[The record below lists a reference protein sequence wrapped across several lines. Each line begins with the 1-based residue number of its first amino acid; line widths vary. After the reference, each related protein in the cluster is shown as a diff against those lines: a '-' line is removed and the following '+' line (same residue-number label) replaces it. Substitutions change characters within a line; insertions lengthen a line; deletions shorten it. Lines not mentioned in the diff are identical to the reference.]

1 MNAALTSIGLFLIVL
16 CGIFTFVTF
25 GFGIICAWPLM
36 LIGIILFILGVVAS
50 SENKMRSRLQSVP
63 PPTSNHYE
71 LEKICP
77 NCGYVMQYNVSVCPC
92 CGKKFWL
99 NFGKRR

>member
-1 MNAALTSIGLFLIVL
+1 MNMTLTAIGLFLMVL

-25 GFGIICAWPLM
+25 GFGIICAWPL
-36 LIGIILFILGVVAS
+36 LFIGIILFILGVVAN
-50 SENKMRSRLQSVP
+50 SENKMRSYRGSVP
-63 PPTSNHYE
+63 PPTSDHYE

-77 NCGYVMQYNVSVCPC
+77 NCGCVMQYNASTCPC

-99 NFGKRR
+99 NFITRK